1 MIIVNFAHPLR
12 EEQVARLGELC
23 GATAARVLAVAT
35 QFDHG
40 RTYAE
45 QVVELVDAVGLSAD
59 AWQTERLVIVP
70 PSLAAIACLVVAEI
84 HGRAGYFVPIAR
96 LSPRANAVPPVFDVV
111 EVIDLNGQR
120 EAARTRRGEHL
131 PAEGPPSSNT

>member
-1 MIIVNFAHPLR
+1 MIVINFAHPLQD
-12 EEQVARLGELC
+12 EQLSRLGELC
-23 GATAARVLAVAT
+23 GEAVARVMPVAT

-40 RTYAE
+40 RSYAE
-45 QVVELVDAVGLSAD
+45 QVVELVDAVGLSSD

-96 LSPRANAVPPVFDVV
+96 MSPRANAVPPIFDVV

-120 EAARTRRGEHL
+120 EAARNRRGERHT
-131 PAEGPPSSNT
+131 AS